1 VHLSFHDQLK
11 IKLRKGLAVLL
22 VVLGAFG
29 AISWLLAPKSHLPWV
44 HDEAAA
50 FAKARAEGKGV
61 MVDFGADWCTPC
73 AQLEVTFGDEQVYGD
88 LVDNFVPLKFDVT
101 EQDATDRERMRRY
114 DGGTPTV
121 IFMGVDGTAYARIRE
136 YVPPSEFKEVMSCA
150 IGNLRAASGR

>member
-1 VHLSFHDQLK
+1 M
-11 IKLRKGLAVLL
+11 

-73 AQLEVTFGDEQVYGD
+73 AQLEVTFGDEAVYED
-88 LVDNFVPLKFDVT
+88 LVDNFIPLKFDVT
-101 EQDATDRERMRRY
+101 KQDAADRETMRRY

-121 IFMGVDGTAYARIRE
+121 IFMGTDGTAFARVRE
-136 YVPPSEFKEVMSCA
+136 YVPPDEFKAVMSCA
-150 IGNLRAASGR
+150 IGNLRAAK